1 MAMAAAYAEI
11 SRLMNE
17 TGVNM
22 VGQPMAITRA
32 REGGAF
38 QFDAAIPVDR
48 VPMQLSGNVMAG
60 QSPSGPAVRA
70 LHQGAYDQMMPT
82 YEKLV
87 AYMSAHGLSQGK
99 ISWEHYVTD
108 PGNTA
113 IEDLITHVYI
123 MLDSPQIAE

>member
-1 MAMAAAYAEI
+1 
-11 SRLMNE
+11 
-17 TGVNM
+17 M
-22 VGQPMAITRA
+22 VGQPMAITRIW
-32 REGGAF
+32 EGGTY

-48 VPMQLSGNVMAG
+48 VPLQLSGNVMSG

-70 LHQGAYDQMMPT
+70 LHHGTYDQMMPT

-113 IEDLITHVYI
+113 IEGLVTHVYI
-123 MLDSPQIAE
+123 MLESPQIGE